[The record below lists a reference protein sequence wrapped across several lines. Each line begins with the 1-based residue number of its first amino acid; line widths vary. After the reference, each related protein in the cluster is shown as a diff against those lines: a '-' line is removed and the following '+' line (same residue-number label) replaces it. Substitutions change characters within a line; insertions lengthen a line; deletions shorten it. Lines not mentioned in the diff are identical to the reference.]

1 MKIAIILGTRP
12 EIIKVSPIIDE
23 IQKNNTQLIIIH
35 TGQHYDTKMSQ
46 QFFEDLNLPTPQY
59 NIHSGSTT
67 AIEQVSKIII
77 KLEEIL
83 TDEKPDIVLV
93 QGDTNAVLAGALA
106 SNKLKIPVGHIEAGL
121 RSYDKN
127 MPEEI
132 NRLIADD
139 CSRLYF
145 VPTDK
150 TAINLLNEGINHNH
164 VYVTGNT
171 IVDACIRNKP
181 IAQQKSNIINKIKF
195 DEYITLTLHRAENV
209 DDDERLKNIV
219 SSLINLPYNIVF
231 PLHPH
236 TRNSLKK
243 LDLLKSIEECEHIQ
257 ITQPMGYL
265 DFLALL
271 SGSKLILTDSG
282 GIQEEAITLNIPCVT
297 LRYNTE
303 RPETIDAGGNIL
315 AGVKSY
321 EIISKIKN
329 ILDNKDVYDKMCK
342 AKNPYG
348 DGRSATQIYEIIK
361 NRYDN
366 NTLKLEAFDNI
377 MDFEGFFMD
386 TINEDIDVKKYEEQ
400 KPGCIIQQ
408 AFKDN
413 ETIYFNKSTNLNRTT
428 IIVKKFKTQTQQ

>member
-1 MKIAIILGTRP
+1 MKIAIVLGTRP

-23 IQKNNTQLIIIH
+23 IQKNNTDLVIIH

-46 QFFEDLNLPTPQY
+46 QFFEDLNLPTADY

-67 AIEQVSKIII
+67 AIKQVSQIISE
-77 KLEEIL
+77 LEEIL
-83 TDEKPDIVLV
+83 KKENPDIVLI

-132 NRLIADD
+132 NRLVADN

-150 TAINLLNEGINHNH
+150 TAINLLNEGINHNLI
-164 VYVTGNT
+164 YITGNT
-171 IVDACIRNKP
+171 IVDACIRNTP
-181 IAQQKSNIINKIKF
+181 IAQKKSQIKESIKF

-209 DDDERLKNIV
+209 DDEPRLKNIIK
-219 SSLINLPYNIVF
+219 SIIDLPYNIVF

-236 TRNSLKK
+236 TRKSLENADLYDEIKNSN
-243 LDLLKSIEECEHIQ
+243 HIQ
-257 ITQPMGYL
+257 ITEPLGYL
-265 DFLALL
+265 DFLALM
-271 SGSKLILTDSG
+271 SNSKLLLTDSG

-315 AGVKSY
+315 AGVESV
-321 EIISKIKN
+321 EITDKIKN
-329 ILDNKDVYDKMCK
+329 ILDNPDVYEKMCN

-348 DGRSATQIYEIIK
+348 DGRSAARIYEIIK
-361 NRYDN
+361 HRYEN
-366 NTLKLEAFDNI
+366 NTLNLEAFDNI
-377 MDFEGFFMD
+377 MDFEGFY
-386 TINEDIDVKKYEEQ
+386 IKKIEDNIDVSKYELLN
-400 KPGCIIQQ
+400 PGCIIQQ
-408 AFKDN
+408 AFKDGN
-413 ETIYFNKSTNLNRTT
+413 AVYFDKHTNLKDMN
-428 IIVKKFKTQTQQ
+428 IIVKKFKSERK